1 MSAPAAVT
9 HTDAEPELSLRDL
22 LDVLLRRRR
31 VILVAFVA
39 CLVGALGSTF
49 LLPPRYR
56 AAATVVLDRAGST
69 ATLFPELAGL
79 STQSYLDTLAEV
91 ARSRSVAERAVRLLG
106 PAPDEAGD
114 PVERLQRELRVTRVR
129 GADMIRIEV
138 THRVPEQAAR
148 RAQAVT
154 DAFLAFLL
162 EGRRTQ
168 ARATREFIEQQLAKV
183 SRDLRSAE
191 DALLRFKLTH
201 GEVSLPEETR
211 IRLEKLA
218 DLSAQLVTTETERR
232 AAEAQRD
239 RATEEL
245 RRREQITPSTWVA
258 SPLIQS
264 LRQQLASL
272 EIQLAGLLEKFTERH
287 PEVVATRAQIAETQ
301 RRLEAELRR
310 SLLAQTYTVDPIYQ
324 GLVQQAV
331 SAEVTAA
338 TLRAREEA
346 LRQAVQRW
354 TGEIRD
360 LPPRELALARLTRQQ
375 KVAENVYLMLSQKYH
390 EARIAEASVVPDLR
404 IVDRARPPE
413 RPAFPQRGLVAGL
426 GAVVGIFVAVAA
438 AFTAERLDSRFHR
451 PDEAEQTLGLPMLAM
466 VPHLHQTDGK
476 VPLAQDSR
484 RSVFAESFRTLRTG
498 VLYSAPEGSLR
509 TLLVTSPELG
519 DGKSTVAAN
528 LALAL
533 ARSGRRVALVDA
545 DLRRPS
551 LLEVLQPPQPFGL
564 SDHLVGEVGLDDVV
578 QPTRYPNL
586 LFVPAGRTAPNP
598 AELLGSQR
606 MRDFLERLR
615 ERVDVVVL
623 DTPPVMAVTD
633 AVILARDSD
642 GVILVINP
650 GTTHREAAVRARR
663 QLEALGARVLGF
675 VFNDAPVDSRRGYY
689 GYAYYGYYAYG
700 EEPEEAQTRGQS

>member
-1 MSAPAAVT
+1 MSVPAVT

-31 VILVAFVA
+31 LMLVAFVA
-39 CLVGALGSTF
+39 CLVGAVGGTF

-56 AAATVVLDRAGST
+56 AAATVVLDRAAGT

-79 STQSYLDTLAEV
+79 STQTYLDTLAEV
-91 ARSRSVAERAVRLLG
+91 ARSRSVAERAVGLLG
-106 PAPDEAGD
+106 PSPDEAGD

-138 THRVPEQAAR
+138 THSRPEQAAR

-154 DAFLAFLL
+154 EAFLAFLL

-168 ARATREFIEQQLAKV
+168 ARATREFIEEQLAKV
-183 SRDLRSAE
+183 GRDLRSAE

-211 IRLEKLA
+211 IRLQKLA
-218 DLSAQLVTTETERR
+218 ELSAQLVTAETERR

-245 RRREQITPSTWVA
+245 RRRDQITPSTWVA

-264 LRQQLASL
+264 LRQQLATL

-287 PEVVATRAQIAETQ
+287 PDVVATRAQIAETQ

-346 LRQAVQRW
+346 LRQVVRRW
-354 TGEIRD
+354 TAEIRD

-404 IVDRARPPE
+404 VVDRARPPE

-426 GAVVGIFVAVAA
+426 GAVVGVFVAVAA
-438 AFTAERLDSRFHR
+438 AFVAERLDSRFHR
-451 PDEAEQTLGLPMLAM
+451 PDEAEQTLGLPMLAI
-466 VPHLHQTDGK
+466 VPHLRQTDSK
-476 VPLAQDSR
+476 VPLAEDSR
-484 RSVFAESFRTLRTG
+484 RSVFAESFRTLRTS
-498 VLYSAPEGSLR
+498 VLYSAPEGNLR
-509 TLLVTSPELG
+509 TLVVTSPGPG

-551 LLEVLQPPQPFGL
+551 LLEALQPPQPFGL
-564 SDHLVGEVGLDDVV
+564 SDHLVGEVGPDEAI

-606 MRDFLERLR
+606 MRDFLQRLLG
-615 ERVDVVVL
+615 RVDMVVV
-623 DTPPVMAVTD
+623 DSPPVMAVTD
-633 AVILARDSD
+633 AVILARESD
-642 GVILVINP
+642 GVLLVVNP
-650 GTTHREAAVRARR
+650 GTTYREAAVRARR

-675 VFNDAPVDSRRGYY
+675 VFNDAPVDGRRGYY
-689 GYAYYGYYAYG
+689 GYAYYGYHAYG
-700 EEPEEAQTRGQS
+700 EEPEEAQSKGRS

>member
-1 MSAPAAVT
+1 MSVPAVT

-39 CLVGALGSTF
+39 CLAGAVGGTF
-49 LLPPRYR
+49 LVPPRYR
-56 AAATVVLDRAGST
+56 AAATVVLDRAGGT

-79 STQSYLDTLAEV
+79 STQTYLDTLAEV
-91 ARSRSVAERAVRLLG
+91 ARSRSVAERALRLLG

-114 PVERLQRELRVTRVR
+114 PVERLQGELRVTRVR

-138 THRVPEQAAR
+138 THHRPEEAAR

-154 DAFLAFLL
+154 EAFLAFLL

-191 DALLRFKLTH
+191 DALLRFKLAH

-218 DLSAQLVTTETERR
+218 DLSAQLVTTQTERR

-245 RRREQITPSTWVA
+245 RRRDQITPSTWVA

-287 PEVVATRAQIAETQ
+287 PDVVATRAQIAETQ

-310 SLLAQTYTVDPIYQ
+310 SLLAQTYTVDPVYQ

-360 LPPRELALARLTRQQ
+360 LPPRELALVRLTRQQ

-404 IVDRARPPE
+404 VVDRARPPD

-426 GAVVGIFVAVAA
+426 GAVVGAFVAVAA
-438 AFTAERLDSRFHR
+438 AFVAERLDSRFHR
-451 PDEAEQTLGLPMLAM
+451 PDEAEQTLGLPMLAL
-466 VPHLHQTDGK
+466 VPHLRETDGK
-476 VPLAQDSR
+476 VPLAEDSR
-484 RSVFAESFRTLRTG
+484 RSVFAESFRTLRTS

-551 LLEVLQPPQPFGL
+551 LLEVLEPPQPFGL
-564 SDHLVGEVGLDDVV
+564 SDHLVGEVSLDEVV

-586 LFVPAGRTAPNP
+586 VFVPAGRTAPNP

-606 MRDFLERLR
+606 MRDFLQRLR
-615 ERVDVVVL
+615 DRVDMLVV
-623 DTPPVMAVTD
+623 DSPPVMAVTD
-633 AVILARDSD
+633 AVILARESD
-642 GVILVINP
+642 GVVLVVNP

-675 VFNDAPVDSRRGYY
+675 VFNDAPVDGRRGYY

-700 EEPEEAQTRGQS
+700 EEPEEAQSRGRS